1 MSNVRACKPGCLC
14 RPACRRACVH
24 AYLYIYIYRY
34 RYIDIDIYIYICIY
48 VCVCVSVC
56 VSVSLFVRV
65 CVCVAFAA
73 EFMQKLENIF
83 APVCSRKLAF
93 PSFPSFPTISQTPLA
108 DFVQKV
114 GMAHSFAC
122 KCLKELGLPAST
134 TKRCKKLAFW
144 PAIFRTMAGGVRGKV
159 GMADVFA
166 CKCLSKLVS

>member
-93 PSFPSFPTISQTPLA
+93 PSFPSFPRFPKHPWRIS
-108 DFVQKV
+108 
-114 GMAHSFAC
+114 
-122 KCLKELGLPAST
+122 
-134 TKRCKKLAFW
+134 CKKW
-144 PAIFRTMAGGVRGKV
+144 VWRTV
-159 GMADVFA
+159 
-166 CKCLSKLVS
+166 LLVSASKNWVCQPLPPNAARS